1 MHLLTPPASEPAFL
15 THDQG
20 PIALGLILIIL
31 IMSMIMIIIII
42 YIYIYNIERETII

>member
-42 YIYIYNIERETII
+42 IYIYNIERETII